1 MENSVADV
9 ELAREGHTAFLAD
22 PSYAAPALSAH
33 PLMAM
38 STSFKVALF
47 LLALTFLLTKDIKTA
62 LIIFVA
68 HILLSKM
75 L

>member
-33 PLMAM
+33 PLLAM
-38 STSFKVALF
+38 STSVKVAFF
-47 LLALTFLLTKDIKTA
+47 LLALTFLLTKDIKTS

-68 HILLSKM
+68 HILLSKV

>member
-22 PSYAAPALSAH
+22 PSYAPPALSAH
-33 PLMAM
+33 PLLAI
-38 STSFKVALF
+38 STPVKVALF
-47 LLALTFLLTKDIKTA
+47 LFLIVFLLTKDIKTA
-62 LIIFVA
+62 LIISVA
-68 HILLSKM
+68 QLLLYKM

>member
-33 PLMAM
+33 PLLAM
-38 STSFKVALF
+38 TTSFKVALF
-47 LLALTFLLTKDIKTA
+47 LLAITFLLTKDIKTA